1 MSRLYKQD
9 PNNSQK
15 QVSRYHRPPYHL
27 QPAGEE
33 YYLEL
38 AKGNVKHTSYINK
51 FGRNFDIDTGTVPED
66 IWAFG
71 GLYPF
76 PTSSVSMTLS
86 SEDSTDTSDGV
97 GARTVCVEGLD
108 SNYDEYKVDLTLN
121 GQNAVSIPEDL
132 IRVHRVRV
140 NTAGTSGSNQ
150 GNLHVGYGAVG
161 SGIPA
166 VTLGY
171 VRAGENQTLQ
181 AIYTIPNN
189 KTGYLTDWEASMLR
203 AGNNKSADIELYFR
217 QSGSVFQ
224 IKDHI
229 GLTTAGTSFVKNS
242 YTVPQVIPQKTD
254 VVIRTDVVGAD
265 DTDVAGAFNLILV
278 DNRNL
283 RYPPKEGDIVGGV

>member
-66 IWAFG
+66 VWAFG

-229 GLTTAGTSFVKNS
+229 GLTTAGTSFVKNP

-278 DNRNL
+278 DNSNL
-283 RYPPKEGDIVGGV
+283 RYPPTSTSL

>member
-38 AKGNVKHTSYINK
+38 AKGNVKHTSYVNK
-51 FGRNFDIDTGTVPED
+51 FGRNFDIDTGTDPED
-66 IWAFG
+66 VWAFG

-171 VRAGENQTLQ
+171 VRTGENQTLQ

-189 KTGYLTDWEASMLR
+189 KTGYLTDWEAQMLR
-203 AGNNKSADIELYFR
+203 AGNNKSAELDLKFR

-229 GLTTAGTSFVKNS
+229 GLINEGTSFVKNN

-254 VVIRTDVVGAD
+254 VIIRTDVVGAD

-278 DNRNL
+278 NNGNL
-283 RYPPKEGDIVGGV
+283 RNPPSGGV